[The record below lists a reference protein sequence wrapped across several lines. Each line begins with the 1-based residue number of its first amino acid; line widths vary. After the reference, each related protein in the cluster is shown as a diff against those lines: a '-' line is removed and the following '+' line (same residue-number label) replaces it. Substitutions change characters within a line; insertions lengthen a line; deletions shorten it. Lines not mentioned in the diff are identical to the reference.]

1 MDKFFAAILP
11 AIEHIHLLGYAAAFL
26 VALLE
31 TVIVVGLFLP
41 GSTLLLLLGALAAHG
56 ALDFAD
62 LLGFA
67 VAGAVAGDNVFAVLM
82 DAARVCSLGQLTEAF
97 FEVGG
102 AYRRNV

>member
-11 AIEHIHLLGYAAAFL
+11 SIEHAHLLGYAAAFL

-56 ALDFAD
+56 SLDFAY
-62 LLGFA
+62 LLAFA
-67 VAGAVAGDNVFAVLM
+67 VAGAAYLL
-82 DAARVCSLGQLTEAF
+82 AALTWTVIPNTQGAQLD
-97 FEVGG
+97 
-102 AYRRNV
+102 